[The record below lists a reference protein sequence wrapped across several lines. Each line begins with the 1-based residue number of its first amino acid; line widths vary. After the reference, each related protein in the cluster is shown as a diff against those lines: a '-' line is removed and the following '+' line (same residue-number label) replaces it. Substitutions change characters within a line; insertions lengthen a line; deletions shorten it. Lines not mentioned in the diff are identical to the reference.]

1 MSLMLSLIIVVA
13 AFNIISALI
22 MVVMEKQSEV
32 AILKTLGMK
41 DRDIVVVFIAQG
53 SLSGLVGAAIG
64 GVLGV
69 LIASYINEI
78 MAIFGVSLLGN
89 GLALPVV
96 VNPFQ
101 VAMILGLAVVLSVLA
116 TLFPAFKAASVHPAE
131 ALRYE

>member
-1 MSLMLSLIIVVA
+1 M
-13 AFNIISALI
+13 
-22 MVVMEKQSEV
+22 
-32 AILKTLGMK
+32 
-41 DRDIVVVFIAQG
+41 
-53 SLSGLVGAAIG
+53 
-64 GVLGV
+64 
-69 LIASYINEI
+69 IASYINEI

>member
-1 MSLMLSLIIVVA
+1 MLSLIIVVA